1 MTKRM
6 NNKNS
11 YKVMT
16 VKADYIVTLER
27 LKNTYSGNPR
37 FEASIMI
44 VKDYINET
52 TNSDYIF
59 TVCYRFNGH
68 YMNEQNEAKWIVEH
82 YEKRNAKVKSFL

>member
-37 FEASIMI
+37 FQATIMI
-44 VKDYINET
+44 LKVYNDIT
-52 TNSDYIF
+52 ITSDNFVY

-68 YMNEQNEAKWIVEH
+68 YMSEQNEAQWIVEH
-82 YEKRNAKVKSFL
+82 YEKETQK

>member
-11 YKVMT
+11 YMIKT
-16 VKADYIVTLER
+16 VKADYIVTLTR

-37 FEASIMI
+37 FEANIMMI
-44 VKDYINET
+44 KDYTNET
-52 TNSDYIF
+52 INNDFVY

-68 YMNEQNEAKWIVEH
+68 YMDELNECRYIVEYH
-82 YEKRNAKVKSFL
+82 EKTRLRAY